1 MPETY
6 SLRSKDRLL
15 LATVAV
21 LVCLPAI
28 LVEHSAGFQE
38 AVLAQSLH
46 EMSASG
52 QWLVPTV
59 GGLPWLNA
67 PPLTQWFAHA
77 AASLFGISN
86 VLIAVRLAGMLP
98 LVLATLWTASF
109 AAACSGRR
117 SGVLA
122 GFVLLTT
129 LGVAENVWHGGNAI
143 WLVAAGSG
151 LMNLLARLESYTHG
165 RRHVAQQIATA
176 DTLHRESIV
185 RVLAVFV
192 LLGLSTLIAGPL
204 AAFVTILVPAAGH
217 VLLRRGVT
225 LKITNPWLTGWLITA
240 TIAAA
245 WPVTMSWFGSGS
257 WLDVVRGPS
266 RGWQPMTQLWML
278 AQISLPWLPFTVLG
292 QWCLRHDSFAGSY
305 SRERLLACW
314 SISVPIAVFLLAPS
328 SMNLAIAAAGA
339 WSVSAAIG
347 AERIANAIFKELP
360 LLETRH
366 NRAVLQN
373 FLGGCA
379 AVLTLS
385 IVWNDLGSESRPVDQ
400 ALLAEARAVAADG
413 HPLLVD
419 LSLGEQAAVLLVELD
434 GLATPLSSQH
444 NSDVPANSV
453 VIS

>member
-1 MPETY
+1 
-6 SLRSKDRLL
+6 
-15 LATVAV
+15 
-21 LVCLPAI
+21 
-28 LVEHSAGFQE
+28 
-38 AVLAQSLH
+38 
-46 EMSASG
+46 
-52 QWLVPTV
+52 
-59 GGLPWLNA
+59 
-67 PPLTQWFAHA
+67 
-77 AASLFGISN
+77 
-86 VLIAVRLAGMLP
+86 
-98 LVLATLWTASF
+98 
-109 AAACSGRR
+109 
-117 SGVLA
+117 
-122 GFVLLTT
+122 
-129 LGVAENVWHGGNAI
+129 
-143 WLVAAGSG
+143 
-151 LMNLLARLESYTHG
+151 
-165 RRHVAQQIATA
+165 
-176 DTLHRESIV
+176 
-185 RVLAVFV
+185 
-192 LLGLSTLIAGPL
+192 
-204 AAFVTILVPAAGH
+204 
-217 VLLRRGVT
+217 
-225 LKITNPWLTGWLITA
+225 
-240 TIAAA
+240 
-245 WPVTMSWFGSGS
+245 
-257 WLDVVRGPS
+257 
-266 RGWQPMTQLWML
+266 MTQLWML

-453 VIS
+453 VISSWVLQQSELPRGNAVPIVGSSSEGRLVLVRPEPAPGSDTTRIASETAVPRY